1 MKDTLNTTDT
11 DGTGRTTTGAR
22 GIPLGR
28 RFGGSDG
35 GVMDRARDGCEG
47 ANA

>member
-1 MKDTLNTTDT
+1 MKDTPNTTDT
-11 DGTGRTTTGAR
+11 DGTGRTTTGPR

-35 GVMDRARDGCEG
+35 GAMDRGRNGRGG